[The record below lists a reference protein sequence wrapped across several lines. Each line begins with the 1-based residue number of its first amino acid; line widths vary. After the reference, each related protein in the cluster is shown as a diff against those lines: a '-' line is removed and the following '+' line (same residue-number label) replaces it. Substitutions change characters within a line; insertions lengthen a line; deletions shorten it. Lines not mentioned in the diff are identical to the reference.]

1 MTKICAGLDISKDTI
16 DAHAAGVDRRFKN
29 DRSGFRAIDG
39 FLRKHAVRR
48 VVIEATGRLH
58 RAVHQSL
65 HDRGYEVCIV
75 NPRQARRFAE
85 ATGQLAK
92 TDRVDA
98 RVLAAFA
105 AAFADLPATEPKSAF
120 LDRLNDLMVARGQ
133 LVETIK
139 KLRQC
144 RDDLQ
149 DASAKKAMG
158 KAVKANERQKENL
171 ETEIEEHIKSDPD
184 QARAYRILMSV
195 PGIGPVTAAAL
206 LGWLPELGQLDSR
219 QAAALAGT
227 APFARDSGAKKGARR
242 IRGGRFRPRRALYMA
257 ALTAVRFNKDM
268 SAFYDRLTGRGKCH
282 KVALVAVMRKLAV
295 LANKLLRERRGWE
308 KHAPSA
314 SARPGCAPERP
325 IRRPATAA
333 AAS

>member
-16 DAHAAGVDRRFKN
+16 DVRAAGVDRRFKN
-29 DRSGFRAIDG
+29 DRAGFRAIDG
-39 FLRKHAVRR
+39 FLRKHGVRR
-48 VVIEATGRLH
+48 VAVEATGRLH

-65 HDRGYEVCIV
+65 HDRGYEVCVV

-92 TDRVDA
+92 TDKTDA
-98 RVLAAFA
+98 RMLAAFA

-120 LDRLNDLMVARGQ
+120 LDSLNDRMVARAQ
-133 LVETIK
+133 AVEIIK
-139 KLRQC
+139 TMRQC
-144 RDDLQ
+144 RDEIREV
-149 DASAKKAMG
+149 SAKKPMDKII
-158 KAVKANERQKENL
+158 KAAEREKETL
-171 ETEIEEHIKSDPD
+171 ETGIEEHIKSDPD

-295 LANKLLRERRGWE
+295 LANTLLRERRFQ
-308 KHAPSA
+308 
-314 SARPGCAPERP
+314 
-325 IRRPATAA
+325 
-333 AAS
+333 

>member
-1 MTKICAGLDISKDTI
+1 MTKICAGSAISKEMI
-16 DAHAAGVDRRFKN
+16 DVHAAGVDRRFKN
-29 DRSGFRAIDG
+29 DRPGFRAIDG

-48 VVIEATGRLH
+48 VAVEATGRLH

-65 HDRGYEVCIV
+65 HDRGYEVCVV

-85 ATGQLAK
+85 ATGQPVK
-92 TDRVDA
+92 TDKTDA
-98 RVLAAFA
+98 RMLAAFA

-120 LDRLNDLMVARGQ
+120 LDGLNDLMVARAQ
-133 LVETIK
+133 AVEIIK
-139 KLRQC
+139 TMRQC
-144 RDDLQ
+144 RDEIRK
-149 DASAKKAMG
+149 ASAKKPMDKII
-158 KAVKANERQKENL
+158 KAAERQREAL
-171 ETEIEEHIKSDPD
+171 EAEIEKHIKSDPG

-195 PGIGPVTAAAL
+195 PGIGPVAAAAL

-227 APFARDSGAKKGARR
+227 APFARDSGAKKGVRR
-242 IRGGRFRPRRALYMA
+242 IRGGRFRPRRALCMA

-295 LANKLLRERRGWE
+295 LANTLLRERRVWE

-314 SARPGCAPERP
+314 SARPSCPPERP
-325 IRRPATAA
+325 IRRPAAA
-333 AAS
+333 APAS

>member
-29 DRSGFRAIDG
+29 DRPGFRAIDG
-39 FLRKHAVRR
+39 FLRKHGVRR

-65 HDRGYEVCIV
+65 HDRGYEVCVV

-92 TDRVDA
+92 TDKADA
-98 RVLAAFA
+98 RMLAAFA

-120 LDRLNDLMVARGQ
+120 LNRLNDLMVARGQ
-133 LVETIK
+133 LVENAA

-144 RDDLQ
+144 RNDLQ
-149 DASAKKAMG
+149 DASAKKRMD
-158 KAVKANERQKENL
+158 KAVKAVERQREAL
-171 ETEIEEHIKSDPD
+171 ETEIEEHIKSDPG

-219 QAAALAGT
+219 RAAALAGT

-242 IRGGRFRPRRALYMA
+242 VQGGRFRPRRALYMA
-257 ALTAVRFNKDM
+257 ATAAVRFNKDM
-268 SAFYDRLTGRGKCH
+268 SELYDRLTERGKCH
-282 KVALVAVMRKLAV
+282 KVALIAVMRKLV
-295 LANKLLRERRGWE
+295 ILANTLLRERRVWE
-308 KHAPSA
+308 EHAPSA
-314 SARPGCAPERP
+314 SGRPSCPPERP
-325 IRRPATAA
+325 IRRPAAA
-333 AAS
+333 APAS

>member
-92 TDRVDA
+92 TDRAAA

-120 LDRLNDLMVARGQ
+120 L
-133 LVETIK
+133 I
-139 KLRQC
+139 
-144 RDDLQ
+144 
-149 DASAKKAMG
+149 
-158 KAVKANERQKENL
+158 
-171 ETEIEEHIKSDPD
+171 
-184 QARAYRILMSV
+184 
-195 PGIGPVTAAAL
+195 
-206 LGWLPELGQLDSR
+206 
-219 QAAALAGT
+219 
-227 APFARDSGAKKGARR
+227 
-242 IRGGRFRPRRALYMA
+242 
-257 ALTAVRFNKDM
+257 
-268 SAFYDRLTGRGKCH
+268 
-282 KVALVAVMRKLAV
+282 
-295 LANKLLRERRGWE
+295 
-308 KHAPSA
+308 
-314 SARPGCAPERP
+314 
-325 IRRPATAA
+325 
-333 AAS
+333 